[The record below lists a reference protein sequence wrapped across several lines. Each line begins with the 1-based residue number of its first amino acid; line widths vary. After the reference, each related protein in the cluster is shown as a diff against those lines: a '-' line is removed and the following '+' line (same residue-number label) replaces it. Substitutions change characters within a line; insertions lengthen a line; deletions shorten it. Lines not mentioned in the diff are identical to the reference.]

1 MQIAFGDREPI
12 VSHRFRGVLGCL
24 PVLLL
29 LGGCGVE
36 GPECDSPGARDS
48 VVKIMS
54 DDRNNALGD
63 YAARNSSVI
72 AAIVGNAGTEA
83 EKVAVL
89 EKARQGAAYRLDDAI
104 STNSRSNA
112 ERAVNCSGVVHAT
125 VEDVTVQK
133 QVDFKV
139 QETADGKVSISV
151 SPFQF

>member
-1 MQIAFGDREPI
+1 VGQGKPI
-12 VSHRFRGVLGCL
+12 VSHRFREVAGCL
-24 PVLLL
+24 PILLL

-36 GPECDSPGARDS
+36 GPECDSPDVRNS
-48 VVKIMS
+48 VLKIMS
-54 DDRNNALGD
+54 DDRNNALAD

-72 AAIVGNAGTEA
+72 AATVGNAGTEA
-83 EKVAVL
+83 EKVAIL

-112 ERAVNCSGVVHAT
+112 ARAVTCSGVLYAT

-133 QVDFKV
+133 QLDFRL
-139 QETADGKVSISV
+139 QEAADGKVSISV